1 MKISSMRTSR
11 QQRNAFQQNSKLNI
25 ESHGETLAV
34 REKRAL
40 VKTASKNYRKNLT
53 NTNALKL
60 KTARYQLAG
69 IYIKEQTEY
78 IQNQIDKI
86 RDSVE
91 DRQSRIAW
99 QTINEVSRRKNTAK
113 AKLKAANQQERIK
126 LWKQHFENLLG
137 NPPKITQEPIT
148 RIISKQLDIKLGPF
162 TQGELDSVLRKIKN
176 RKAAGLDEIPPEV
189 WKTRQFDDIL
199 LRHCNAV
206 YNQNPIDRWMK
217 GCILPFPK
225 KGDLGLAKNYRG
237 ITLTS
242 IAAKIYNALLR
253 NRIEPQID
261 NILRKNQNGFRRNR
275 STTSQILT
283 IRRILEG
290 VRAKNLQATL
300 IFVDFTKAFDS
311 IHRGQMEQILLAYSI
326 PKETVAAITILYRNT
341 KVKVR
346 SPDGDTEYFDIVA
359 GVLQG
364 DTLAPYLFIICLDY
378 VLRTS
383 IDKIKEN
390 GFELTKKRSR
400 RYPATTITDANYA
413 DDIAILANTPD
424 QAETLLHSLERAAA
438 SIGLYVNAHKTE
450 YMCYYQTG
458 DISTLE
464 GTPLKLVDKFT
475 YLGSSVEST
484 EKDIE
489 TRLAKAWTA
498 INRLSIIWKSDLT
511 DKMKRSFFQAA
522 VTSILLHGCTTWTL
536 TKRLEKK
543 LDSKYTRMLRAIL
556 NKSWRQHPTRH
567 QLYGHLPLITKTIQV
582 RRTRHAGH
590 CWRSRDE
597 LIRDVLLWTPT
608 HGRAKAG
615 RPARTYIQQLCEDTG
630 CSPEDLP
637 RAMNDREEW
646 RERVRDIRATS
657 AIWWYHR
664 WV

>member
-1 MKISSMRTSR
+1 MVWTYTYV
-11 QQRNAFQQNSKLNI
+11 NNSKAQIDYVLINKKWKNSAMNCEAYSSFEGVSSDHRIVPAKIRLSLRKNDKRTVTTKHYDWALLNNSDI
-25 ESHGETLAV
+25 RDKYVLELRNRFETLQEKTEKSTPNDEYKNFVHAHLEVAAKCIPTKLQIKYRVPWETLAV
-34 REKRAL
+34 REKCAL
-40 VKTASKNYRKNLT
+40 VKTASKNYRKNPT
-53 NTNALKL
+53 NTNARKL
-60 KTARYQLAG
+60 KTAQYQLTG

-99 QTINEVSRRKNTAK
+99 QTINEVSRRKSTAK

-137 NPPKITQEPIT
+137 NPPKITHEPIT

-162 TQGELDSVLRKIKN
+162 TQEELDSVLRKIKN
-176 RKAAGLDEIPPEV
+176 KKAGGLDKIPPEV
-189 WKTRQFDDIL
+189 RKTRQFDNIL

-253 NRIEPQID
+253 NRIGPKID
-261 NILRKNQNGFRRNR
+261 NILRKNQNGFRINR

-290 VRAKNLQATL
+290 VRAKNLQQTL

-311 IHRGQMEQILLAYSI
+311 IHRGKMEQILLAYGI

-383 IDKIKEN
+383 IDKIREN
-390 GFELTKKRSR
+390 SFELTKKRSR
-400 RYPATTITDANYA
+400 RYPVKTITDADYA
-413 DDIAILANTPD
+413 DDIAILANTPN

-438 SIGLYVNAHKTE
+438 GIGLYVNAHKTE
-450 YMCYYQTG
+450 YMCYDQMG
-458 DISTLE
+458 DISTLD

-475 YLGSSVEST
+475 YLRSSVAST
-484 EKDIE
+484 EMDIN
-489 TRLAKAWTA
+489 TRLTKAWTA
-498 INRLSIIWKSDLT
+498 INRLSVIWKSDLA

-522 VTSILLHGCTTWTL
+522 FASILLYGCTTWTL

-543 LDSKYTRMLRAIL
+543 LDGNYTRMLRAI
-556 NKSWRQHPTRH
+556 
-567 QLYGHLPLITKTIQV
+567 
-582 RRTRHAGH
+582 
-590 CWRSRDE
+590 
-597 LIRDVLLWTPT
+597 
-608 HGRAKAG
+608 
-615 RPARTYIQQLCEDTG
+615 
-630 CSPEDLP
+630 
-637 RAMNDREEW
+637 
-646 RERVRDIRATS
+646 
-657 AIWWYHR
+657 
-664 WV
+664 